1 MSTVSEI
8 KEAIET
14 LPEKDYIQLR
24 QWFSEK
30 DWGKWDRQIVAD
42 SEAGK
47 LDFMIKEAIE
57 EKSKGK
63 LKEL

>member
-1 MSTVSEI
+1 MSTISEI

-14 LPEKDYIQLR
+14 LPEEDYIQLR

-30 DWGKWDRQIVAD
+30 DWEKWDRQILSD

-47 LDFMIKEAIE
+47 LEFLIKEAIE